1 MNFLEAFTS
10 ATGSLRA
17 HRLRTGLTMLG
28 MLFGVASVI
37 AMLSIGTGAAR
48 QAASL
53 LSSMGLH
60 DVLVH
65 GKKHKPE
72 ELQEIRKRSTGLS
85 LRDARA
91 IQQAVPNVASTS
103 PTIGVEAYQVIS
115 ATGQTRSRVLGV
127 KADHASRLGLPAEE
141 GRFFDPSE
149 ESSGAQVCVLGSRAR
164 RELFG
169 FGPAMGEDIK
179 VNDVWLTV
187 IGVLPNPTTQGEA
200 LLGVPVES
208 TASQIL
214 IPLTTARRKFEH
226 DPLEDELDEIRVTL
240 RSDADPVESAAVI
253 ETLLDRL
260 HGGEG
265 DYDLTVPRAL
275 LDRSR
280 RTQRLFNIVMGC
292 IASISLLVGGIGIM
306 NIMLATV
313 LERTAEIGLR
323 RAVGAR
329 RSDVRN
335 QFMVEAFALSLAG
348 GAAGILLGILL
359 ARGVAAYAGWAT
371 VVTPFS
377 ILLAAGVCV
386 AVGLLFGIY
395 PAHRAAQLSPI
406 EALRHE

>member
-1 MNFLEAFTS
+1 MNFPEAFAA

-28 MLFGVASVI
+28 MLFGVAAVI
-37 AMLSIGTGAAR
+37 AMLSIGAGAAR
-48 QAASL
+48 QAAAL

-60 DVLVH
+60 DVLIH
-65 GKKHKPE
+65 GKKLKPE
-72 ELQEIRKRSTGLS
+72 ELREIRKRSIGLS

-91 IQQAVPNVASTS
+91 IAQAVPKVASAS
-103 PTIGVEAYQVIS
+103 PRIAVEAYQVIS
-115 ATGQTRSRVLGV
+115 ASGQSRSRVLGV
-127 KADHASRLGLPAEE
+127 KADHASRLGLHPEE
-141 GRFFDPSE
+141 GRFFDSSE
-149 ESSGAQVCVLGSRAR
+149 ESDATQVCVLGSQAR

-169 FGPAMGEDIK
+169 FEPALGEDVK
-179 VNDVWLTV
+179 VNNVWLTV
-187 IGVLPNPTTQGEA
+187 IGVLPAQAHQGE
-200 LLGVPVES
+200 LLGVPLEDTTS
-208 TASQIL
+208 EIL

-226 DPLEDELDEIRVTL
+226 GPLEDELDEIRVTL
-240 RSDADPVESAAVI
+240 RADADPVESAAVI

-265 DYDLTVPRAL
+265 DYELTVPQAL

-348 GAAGILLGILL
+348 GAMGILLGILL

-371 VVTPFS
+371 VVTPWS

-395 PAHRAAQLSPI
+395 PALRAAQLNPI

>member
-1 MNFLEAFTS
+1 MNLPEAL
-10 ATGSLRA
+10 ATAAGSLRA
-17 HRLRTGLTMLG
+17 HRLRAGLTMLG
-28 MLFGVASVI
+28 MLFGVAAVI
-37 AMLSIGTGAAR
+37 AMLSIGAGAAR
-48 QAASL
+48 QAAAL

-72 ELQEIRKRSTGLS
+72 ELQEIRKRSIGLS

-91 IQQAVPNVASTS
+91 IAQAVPKVASTS
-103 PTIGVEAYQVIS
+103 PRIAVEAYQVIS
-115 ATGQTRSRVLGV
+115 ASGQSRSRVLGV
-127 KADHASRLGLPAEE
+127 KSDHTARLGLHLEE
-141 GRFFDPSE
+141 GRFFDAKE
-149 ESSGAQVCVLGSRAR
+149 ESDGAQVCVLGSQAR

-169 FGPAMGEDIK
+169 FSPAMGEDVK
-179 VNDVWLTV
+179 VNNVWLTV
-187 IGVLPNPTTQGEA
+187 IGVLPAQASQGE
-200 LLGVPVES
+200 LLGVPLES
-208 TASQIL
+208 TANQIL
-214 IPLTTARRKFEH
+214 VPLTTARRKFEH
-226 DPLEDELDEIRVTL
+226 DALEDELEEIRVTL
-240 RSDADPVESAAVI
+240 RPDADPVESAAVI

-265 DYDLTVPRAL
+265 DYDLTVPQAL

-313 LERTAEIGLR
+313 LERTTEIGLR

-329 RSDVRN
+329 RSDIRN

-348 GAAGILLGILL
+348 GALGILLGILL
-359 ARGVAAYAGWAT
+359 AGGVAAYAGWAT
-371 VVTPFS
+371 VVTAWS

-395 PAHRAAQLSPI
+395 PALRAARLDPI